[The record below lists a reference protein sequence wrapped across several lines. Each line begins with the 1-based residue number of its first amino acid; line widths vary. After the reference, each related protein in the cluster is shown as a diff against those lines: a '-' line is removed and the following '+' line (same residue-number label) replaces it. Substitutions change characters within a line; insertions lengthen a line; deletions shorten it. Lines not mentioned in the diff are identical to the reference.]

1 MRKKNKV
8 PIYLELD
15 AARGGGGRRVMKK
28 NVVACHLDLD
38 DDDDNCQRLT
48 QTGCAVTLGIGRRGR

>member
-28 NVVACHLDLD
+28 NVVACHSDLN
-38 DDDDNCQRLT
+38 DDNCQRLT